1 MFYTFLCIIV
11 FLCCSL
17 CFVYINFRDLAGRFT
32 SRHICHQRAKIS
44 LKMEIK
50 FTKKYSDLKK
60 ADSIQILQVTT
71 YEALVAYG
79 DPAKE
84 KKFFFL
90 DLDGILH
97 SFYNQ

>member
-1 MFYTFLCIIV
+1 
-11 FLCCSL
+11 
-17 CFVYINFRDLAGRFT
+17 
-32 SRHICHQRAKIS
+32 
-44 LKMEIK
+44 MEIK

-79 DPAKE
+79 DPG

-97 SFYNQ
+97 SFDNQ